1 MMKKELEKD
10 PALANENWDRFLP
23 KFKKKNVQQKK
34 VKTKE
39 KKPYTPFPPPQ
50 QPSKKKKSAKTWQ
63 EKQDKQAQKTAGNKR
78 KREAAFIPP
87 EPRKQDTK
95 SEDDNKDVAAMA
107 MSLKKKAKDFGK
119 QKLSEN
125 INAFCHGHGFLHWRA
140 KLDESKKRFVHQLT
154 LSTPFVVSNYLPESV
169 SLTIESGGVTCTAI
183 LSEVETS
190 LHHIGP
196 SHDLGLEIHVQP

>member
-1 MMKKELEKD
+1 MS
-10 PALANENWDRFLP
+10 
-23 KFKKKNVQQKK
+23 Q
-34 VKTKE
+34 
-39 KKPYTPFPPPQ
+39 
-50 QPSKKKKSAKTWQ
+50 KKKSAKTWQ

-87 EPRKQDTK
+87 E
-95 SEDDNKDVAAMA
+95 
-107 MSLKKKAKDFGK
+107 KKAKDFGK